1 MLDHVIQSDD
11 VKGVRF
17 IRRIRE
23 GTIENVV
30 APGGDGGRC
39 GGNLHAIHSP
49 AHGRRRFKKGP
60 ETAPYVEQST
70 HALVG

>member
-1 MLDHVIQSDD
+1 MFDHVIQSDD
-11 VKGVRF
+11 VEGVRF

-23 GTIENVV
+23 GTAENAV
-30 APGGDGGRC
+30 APAGDGGRC

-49 AHGRRRFKKGP
+49 ANGSRRLKKGS